1 MLLNVPITA
10 ECSVS
15 SLRLAVREIA
25 FGDCYVR
32 HPYEMDLVLYRYLPC
47 ALDCALFEMG
57 TQGGVKM
64 SALIANSAAD
74 AVVCSRKGSK
84 IRYSSGKTSEYSLS
98 FLYPQH
104 IGHCPHKVRDPPS
117 NRVHQG
123 HRHFRSFSSSFFR

>member
-47 ALDCALFEMG
+47 TLHCALFEMD

-64 SALIANSAAD
+64 SAPIAINALLMLYSAIERA
-74 AVVCSRKGSK
+74 RKYD
-84 IRYSSGKTSEYSLS
+84 IHLENL
-98 FLYPQH
+98 
-104 IGHCPHKVRDPPS
+104 
-117 NRVHQG
+117 
-123 HRHFRSFSSSFFR
+123 